1 MLKWSAH
8 QREDCQ
14 PMNTVYEWKYL
25 KVTLRPYSV
34 EYGIFKLIICV
45 KGLGSSIIWA
55 FVIFRCNKVT
65 GLLTTKISLLLQRTE
80 RAPKDR
86 NIAEVDPPKFAQL
99 LIDKLE
105 RVLKEQEKAERVQ
118 QSLNK
123 VMNQVCMTP
132 PPHSFQAG
140 SKGLATPMD
149 ILHLYYSEGKCWN
162 VASIIHMMTI

>member
-1 MLKWSAH
+1 MT
-8 QREDCQ
+8 D
-14 PMNTVYEWKYL
+14 
-25 KVTLRPYSV
+25 
-34 EYGIFKLIICV
+34 
-45 KGLGSSIIWA
+45 
-55 FVIFRCNKVT
+55 
-65 GLLTTKISLLLQRTE
+65 LLTTKISLLLQRTE

-132 PPHSFQAG
+132 PPSTVL
-140 SKGLATPMD
+140 KG
-149 ILHLYYSEGKCWN
+149 
-162 VASIIHMMTI
+162 